1 MGMYVITHKNFD
13 YQSLPNGYTPLL
25 VGANKNIN
33 PSNFVQDNTGI
44 NISDKNPS
52 FCELTGLYWM
62 WKNASDN
69 NMGLSHYRRYFSKY
83 TTFNQLFL
91 SVLVSGKGK
100 PVTAGKLDELLE
112 RYDWIATKR
121 QLIIEGTMWDQFAQ
135 AHHAKD
141 MNTTREVITELTPE
155 YIPAFDNVMSQ
166 RKISYYNMFYTS
178 KEELDRYASWLF
190 SILFEVEKRVDISQ
204 YDHYQQR
211 LFGFL
216 AERLFNVWLYYRNP
230 KIGYLAEYNSDIA
243 GRNWALKS
251 IRHETLGWL
260 KPSRWSFLRKKSN
273 H

>member
-112 RYDWIATKR
+112 RYDWIVTKR

-135 AHHAKD
+135 SHHAKD
-141 MNTTREVITELTPE
+141 MNTTREVIAELTPE

-178 KEELDRYASWLF
+178 KEELDCYASWLF

-230 KIGYLAEYNSDIA
+230 KIGYLAEYNSDIV